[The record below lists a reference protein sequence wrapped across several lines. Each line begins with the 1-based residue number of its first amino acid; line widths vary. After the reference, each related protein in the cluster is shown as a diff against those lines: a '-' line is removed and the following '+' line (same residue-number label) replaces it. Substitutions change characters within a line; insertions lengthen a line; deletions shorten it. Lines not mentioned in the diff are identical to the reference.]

1 MRPVSGPISD
11 RLRRLFGDKVADW
24 PAYRQPE
31 AKPMPKSGVGGKAL
45 GGKPGRKAAR

>member
-11 RLRRLFGDKVADW
+11 RLRRLLSPKD
-24 PAYRQPE
+24 PAWNPPRGGPVKGVVP
-31 AKPMPKSGVGGKAL
+31 ANVSGQRV